1 MGILYKR
8 LGVPLRA
15 VSSLQKALDIK
26 RETIGHQSL
35 PVAKIL
41 EELGK
46 FHLERS
52 ELAKAFPYFQECYE
66 IRKKILR
73 KSTDEDI
80 QRISCLLLY
89 LHKNIERQ
97 IREKSHDRLL
107 STAPAATKLMTLQD
121 KLANGLRKTLGLEET
136 EQSLEQELT
145 QGKSLAA
152 KVMADIFKRQQAQ
165 DAEVTAKR
173 AAEYEFQEKERQKQ

>member
-8 LGVPLRA
+8 LGVPTRA
-15 VSSLQKALDIK
+15 VSSIQKALEIK
-26 RETIGHQSL
+26 RESIGHQSL

-41 EELGK
+41 EEIGK
-46 FHLERS
+46 YHLERS

-73 KSTDEDI
+73 KSTDEEV

-97 IREKSHDRLL
+97 IRDKSAERV
-107 STAPAATKLMTLQD
+107 
-121 KLANGLRKTLGLEET
+121 
-136 EQSLEQELT
+136 EQ
-145 QGKSLAA
+145 
-152 KVMADIFKRQQAQ
+152 
-165 DAEVTAKR
+165 
-173 AAEYEFQEKERQKQ
+173 